1 MSRSIGLVLALLVL
15 LGGLACNDSNLVQL
29 PDGERAWVDDDDA
42 ALDDDDASDDDDGS
56 PYNEGDDDDDTLP
69 LDDDDALDEPPPARI
84 SECPPDALQIVDFY
98 GPSGED
104 EIYVL
109 AWNNTTAT
117 ATLEA
122 PIAGLYD
129 IYDTAVAESGA
140 SQTNETGFLRVAND
154 HNPSGAPVWAN
165 CGDDWIVPDSDN
177 DGAPPDPWSYL
188 GTFDLNEGA
197 NAVTLNHW
205 CPVYRTGNCAWFHVG
220 DPDGPS
226 GCNDSGPN
234 SIHLNVDG
242 FCMIP
247 RQP

>member
-1 MSRSIGLVLALLVL
+1 MRTIGLIAAFFLTA
-15 LGGLACNDSNLVQL
+15 GCSDASLVQL
-29 PDGERAWVDDDDA
+29 PDGERGYVTDDDDDA
-42 ALDDDDASDDDDGS
+42 SSDDDDASDDDDGA
-56 PYNEGDDDDDTLP
+56 PYDEGDDDDASP
-69 LDDDDALDEPPPARI
+69 DDDDATADGPPADRI
-84 SECPPDALQIVDFY
+84 SECPPDAVQIVDFH

-109 AWNNTTAT
+109 AWNNTTAS

-122 PIAGLYD
+122 PLAGLYD
-129 IYDTAVAESGA
+129 LYDTSVAESGA
-140 SQTNETGFLRVAND
+140 SQTNETGFIRVSND
-154 HNPSGAPVWAN
+154 HNPDGAPVWAN

-177 DGAPPDPWSYL
+177 AGPPPAAWSYL

-197 NAVTLNHW
+197 NALTLHHW

-226 GCNDSGPN
+226 GCNDDGPN

-247 RQP
+247 RRP